1 MASRIQLV
9 GLGNQTAGA
18 AGSSTLTFNVD
29 KFISVRDL
37 LLSDPGGVVTS
48 IDSIT
53 IDGDAMYIGAAIAST
68 GVLDTNL
75 ARTRF
80 PIPGVAKR
88 QVAITVTVSAAGTW
102 GANALCAVQD

>member
-1 MASRIQLV
+1 MPARMQLV
-9 GLGNQTAGA
+9 GFGNVSPGG
-18 AGSSTLTFNVD
+18 AGSSTLTFTVD
-29 KFISVRDL
+29 KFISIKDL
-37 LLSDPGGVVTS
+37 LLSDPGGKVTS

-53 IDGDAMYIGAAIAST
+53 IDGDAMYIGQSIAST

-80 PIPGVAKR
+80 PVPGVAKR
-88 QVAITVTVSAAGTW
+88 QVAITVTVSGAGTW